1 MLSLNSLNSLNSL
14 GSLASLARLFS
25 FHFALFSSKKSQ
37 TPHFSIVSFQFSL
50 YFPIFADCKPNSS
63 IMKQIL
69 EISYNRF
76 SSLEELGSED
86 YALVKEAEEATKN
99 ANAAYSNFHVGAA
112 VRLKSGMT
120 LHASNFESE
129 VYPAGLCAE
138 RSLLFYVEA
147 NYANDPIEALAI
159 ASDPSEREC
168 YPCGQCRQVIV
179 DVERRQKSP
188 IRVIMTG
195 AGTATVV
202 DSAELLLPFTFK
214 L

>member
-1 MLSLNSLNSLNSL
+1 M
-14 GSLASLARLFS
+14 
-25 FHFALFSSKKSQ
+25 KK
-37 TPHFSIVSFQFSL
+37 TL
-50 YFPIFADCKPNSS
+50 D
-63 IMKQIL
+63 
-69 EISYNRF
+69 ISYEHYA
-76 SSLEELGSED
+76 SIAELEELDRS
-86 YALVKEAEEATKN
+86 LVAEAEEATKT
-99 ANAAYSNFHVGAA
+99 ANAPFSNFHVGAA
-112 VRLKSGMT
+112 VRLKSGRT

-159 ASDPSEREC
+159 ASVPSEREC

-179 DVERRQKSP
+179 DVERRQKSA
-188 IRVIMTG
+188 IRVIMSG

-202 DSAELLLPFTFK
+202 DSAEKLLPFTFK

>member
-1 MLSLNSLNSLNSL
+1 MKCTIDISYEHYNSLAE
-14 GSLASLARLFS
+14 LADPDR
-25 FHFALFSSKKSQ
+25 
-37 TPHFSIVSFQFSL
+37 
-50 YFPIFADCKPNSS
+50 
-63 IMKQIL
+63 
-69 EISYNRF
+69 
-76 SSLEELGSED
+76 
-86 YALVKEAEEATKN
+86 ALVAEAEEATKT
-99 ANAAYSNFHVGAA
+99 ANAPYSNFHVGAA
-112 VRLKSGMT
+112 VRLKSGCT

-147 NYANDPIEALAI
+147 NHGNDPIEALAI
-159 ASDPSEREC
+159 ASVPSEREC

-188 IRVIMTG
+188 IRVIMSG

-202 DSAELLLPFTFK
+202 DSAEKLLPFTFK

>member
-1 MLSLNSLNSLNSL
+1 M
-14 GSLASLARLFS
+14 
-25 FHFALFSSKKSQ
+25 KK
-37 TPHFSIVSFQFSL
+37 TL
-50 YFPIFADCKPNSS
+50 D
-63 IMKQIL
+63 
-69 EISYNRF
+69 ISYEHYA
-76 SSLEELGSED
+76 SITELEELD
-86 YALVKEAEEATKN
+86 RNLVAEAEEATKT
-99 ANAAYSNFHVGAA
+99 ANAPYSNFHVGAA
-112 VRLKSGMT
+112 VRFKSGRT

-159 ASDPSEREC
+159 ASVPSEREC

-188 IRVIMTG
+188 IRVIMSG

-202 DSAELLLPFTFK
+202 DSAEKLLPFTFK